1 MSTNRTDIVR
11 PFHRMNNFPLDD
23 TSVFSNESEL
33 DNYIKDYNC
42 NIYDGQIV
50 YIKFDKEQM
59 LDSNQ
64 FNVSE
69 FQEHFNTGALFVL
82 KRNKR
87 CNRIEKVKILTDY
100 SGTIVSGAIRS
111 GTNVNVVNPLIKD
124 VVQTKQHLPVK
135 AKKGEVYLVQFKLT
149 DDGYLEKSDCIMIR
163 LKNEK
168 LSSDNFSDVWYD
180 AGPIQ
185 GPQGIQGEKGDPGIQ
200 GPMGPIGPKGRIGD
214 TGERGPQGLQGI
226 QGEQGLDGE
235 RGPQG
240 PRGDQGPQGPRGI
253 RGPQGPRGEQGP
265 AGKDGKGLQI
275 DYIFETEDERET
287 ERELHDL
294 CFHVGDVC
302 YIRETKRLYI
312 YNYTCNLDTEGN
324 HTGDGEYEWVEL
336 SGFSEIANMG
346 LGFTVPVNL
355 GYNKEENPIE
365 LGGLKTGDIIGES
378 HINTVENFIKKLVFK
393 YEKPTIDIT
402 FEDNTDKKF
411 IEYGQYIDSLK
422 IKINI
427 NKNNSQGIV
436 ECGVYNTE
444 NSLIKIITKE
454 EIEQGEFILFE
465 NAYRIIKN
473 EVFVVK
479 CNYQGSTGFDEDG
492 NIIMPDC
499 GQFKD
504 GTVESKPI
512 KINACRKV
520 FFENGYG
527 EFNEVIN
534 GKTIRNLSNNSIIEN
549 ENIII
554 DIVNESNYVII
565 GIPSDI
571 LIKSIKLNNSNYDIK
586 DIIEVVGELKVDG
599 FNKNEND
606 LNEINKCLTDY
617 KILKL
622 QSNYK
627 LIGEKLIIEL

>member
-1 MSTNRTDIVR
+1 MVIMQKAFLNSLKINERNLILA
-11 PFHRMNNFPLDD
+11 FPEGKVTISSV
-23 TSVFSNESEL
+23 TSAQL
-33 DNYIKDYNC
+33 
-42 NIYDGQIV
+42 
-50 YIKFDKEQM
+50 
-59 LDSNQ
+59 
-64 FNVSE
+64 
-69 FQEHFNTGALFVL
+69 
-82 KRNKR
+82 
-87 CNRIEKVKILTDY
+87 
-100 SGTIVSGAIRS
+100 
-111 GTNVNVVNPLIKD
+111 
-124 VVQTKQHLPVK
+124 
-135 AKKGEVYLVQFKLT
+135 
-149 DDGYLEKSDCIMIR
+149 LEKMNDLDR
-163 LKNEK
+163 L
-168 LSSDNFSDVWYD
+168 SIAVTS
-180 AGPIQ
+180 
-185 GPQGIQGEKGDPGIQ
+185 
-200 GPMGPIGPKGRIGD
+200 
-214 TGERGPQGLQGI
+214 
-226 QGEQGLDGE
+226 
-235 RGPQG
+235 
-240 PRGDQGPQGPRGI
+240 
-253 RGPQGPRGEQGP
+253 
-265 AGKDGKGLQI
+265 
-275 DYIFETEDERET
+275 
-287 ERELHDL
+287 
-294 CFHVGDVC
+294 
-302 YIRETKRLYI
+302 
-312 YNYTCNLDTEGN
+312 N
-324 HTGDGEYEWVEL
+324 HT
-336 SGFSEIANMG
+336 
-346 LGFTVPVNL
+346 
-355 GYNKEENPIE
+355 
-365 LGGLKTGDIIGES
+365 
-378 HINTVENFIKKLVFK
+378 
-393 YEKPTIDIT
+393 
-402 FEDNTDKKF
+402 
-411 IEYGQYIDSLK
+411 LK

-586 DIIEVVGELKVDG
+586 DTIEVVGELKVDG